1 MPKYVKIKPMK
12 IKFNLNIKINRVI
25 KFFIISD
32 LFFLGGW
39 SLIQP
44 IFPIF
49 IIQKIEGATLISV
62 GLVAALYWL
71 VKSLI
76 QIPVANYLDKNDGE
90 KDDFYALI
98 FALTLAALASFSF
111 ALVHQLW
118 QLFLAQFFYAVAM
131 GFYVP
136 SWSGIFSRHL
146 DEKRFSFDWSLDSTI
161 VGLTSCVSAVF
172 SGILANWLGFSFVF
186 LMVGVFSL
194 LSAVLIFSVPDLIIP
209 KKTTDAA
216 SPLMRDHSPS
226 NINR

>member
-1 MPKYVKIKPMK
+1 MK
-12 IKFNLNIKINRVI
+12 IKINLNIKINRVI

-32 LFFLGGW
+32 MFFLGGW
-39 SLIQP
+39 SLILP

-49 IIQKIEGATLISV
+49 IIEKIEGATLINV
-62 GLVAALYWL
+62 ALVAALYWL

-90 KDDFYALI
+90 KDDFYALL
-98 FALTLAALASFSF
+98 FALTLAALASFIF
-111 ALVHQLW
+111 ALIHQLW
-118 QLFLAQFFYAVAM
+118 QLFLAQFLFAVAM

-136 SWSGIFSRHL
+136 SWAGIFSRHL
-146 DEKRFSFDWSLDSTI
+146 DEKRFSFDWSLDSTV

-172 SGILANWLGFSFVF
+172 GGILASWLGFSFVF

-194 LSAVLIFSVPDLIIP
+194 LSAILIFSVPDLIIP
-209 KKTTDAA
+209 KKTTDAIP
-216 SPLMRDHSPS
+216 PLMRDHSPS

>member
-1 MPKYVKIKPMK
+1 MK
-12 IKFNLNIKINRVI
+12 IKINLNIKINRVI
-25 KFFIISD
+25 KFFILSD
-32 LFFLGGW
+32 LLFLGGW
-39 SLIQP
+39 SLVQP

-49 IIQKIEGATLISV
+49 IIKKIEGATLVSV
-62 GLVAALYWL
+62 GLVAGLYWL

-111 ALVHQLW
+111 SLVHQLW
-118 QLFLAQFFYAVAM
+118 QLFLTQFLYAVAM

-146 DEKRFSFDWSLDSTI
+146 DEKRFSFDWSLDSTV
-161 VGLTSCVSAVF
+161 VGLTSCLSAVL
-172 SGILANWLGFSFVF
+172 GGVLANLLGFSFVF

-194 LSAVLIFSVPDLIIP
+194 LSAILIFSVPDLVLP
-209 KKTTDAA
+209 KKTTDAIP
-216 SPLMRDHSPS
+216 PLMRDHSPS